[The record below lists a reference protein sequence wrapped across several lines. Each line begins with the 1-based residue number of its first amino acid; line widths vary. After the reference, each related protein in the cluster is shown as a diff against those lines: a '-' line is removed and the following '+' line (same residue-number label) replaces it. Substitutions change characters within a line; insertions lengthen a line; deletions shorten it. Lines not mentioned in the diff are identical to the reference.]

1 MSIPGLGQ
9 IPVQA
14 PASSKRI
21 VKLTPL
27 SEWRFA
33 VSQPAVRI
41 RLLSGTAERDGTEL
55 ASNQPYSFA
64 RTQSK
69 LLTWHGCE
77 LEVDGTCDRESVAT
91 VGSSGQSATTPPP
104 VVSYLNLHMLLAAE
118 RAAVPPPGSSARP
131 TGGPAGP
138 RVLVCGGPQT
148 GRTSLVRTLA
158 AWATKMG
165 GAGSSSSEPQHQQ
178 QQPCVVNADPRD
190 GLLSLPGTLSA
201 AVFGTLMDLETE
213 GGGGWG
219 GAPSSGPSAVPVKL
233 PLVFGF
239 GYARPADAP
248 TLYRDLVTRLAGA
261 VTARMSDD
269 PAVHAGGLLIDTP
282 AAEAEAGNVNADIDL
297 LAHIVDEFSVNR
309 VVVLGADAQ
318 LYFGLAQRLAR
329 ETTTF
334 GEPVQVIQLDASD
347 GVVAR
352 TNSLQQ
358 QQHEACIREYFFGD
372 AKRTLDPY
380 TQLVDFDALT
390 VYRLPDAGSADSR
403 LEKVEAS
410 NALMHWT
417 LSVMNASNHDPPD
430 VVQHAAVLGFV
441 YVADVEADRRKMRIL
456 APVSGRLGDRPLVL
470 GRWPEPY
477 INLVG

>member
-1 MSIPGLGQ
+1 MH
-9 IPVQA
+9 QA
-14 PASSKRI
+14 PTSSKRT
-21 VKLTPL
+21 VKLAPL

-33 VSQPAVRI
+33 VSQPPVRI

-55 ASNQPYSFA
+55 AANQPYSFA

-77 LEVDGTCDRESVAT
+77 LELDGTCDRETVAPP
-91 VGSSGQSATTPPP
+91 GSNGQSSGATPPP
-104 VVSYLNLHMLLAAE
+104 VVSYLNLHLLLAAE
-118 RAAVPPPGSSARP
+118 RAAVPPSPLPGSSSARP
-131 TGGPAGP
+131 AGGPAGP
-138 RVLVCGGPQT
+138 RVLVCGGSHT

-165 GAGSSSSEPQHQQ
+165 GAVGSSSSSAQGHQQQQQQ
-178 QQPCVVNADPRD
+178 QQPCVVSVDPRD

-201 AVFGTLMDLETE
+201 AVFATLMDLETE

-239 GYARPADAP
+239 GYARPADSP
-248 TLYRDLVTRLAGA
+248 VLYRELVTRLAGA

-282 AAEAEAGNVNADIDL
+282 ASDASDVEL
-297 LAHIVDEFSVNR
+297 LAHVIEEFSVNR

-318 LYFGLAQRLAR
+318 LHHALVQRLAR

-334 GEPVQVIQLDASD
+334 GEPVQIVQLDASD
-347 GVVAR
+347 GVVPR
-352 TNSLQQ
+352 TDSLQQ

-380 TQLVDFDALT
+380 TQQVDFDALT
-390 VYRLPDAGSADSR
+390 VYRLPDGMSPPPCAPLRLKRLLTRSLQLDRGPRGWKRSR
-403 LEKVEAS
+403 
-410 NALMHWT
+410 H
-417 LSVMNASNHDPPD
+417 
-430 VVQHAAVLGFV
+430 
-441 YVADVEADRRKMRIL
+441 
-456 APVSGRLGDRPLVL
+456 LV
-470 GRWPEPY
+470 P
-477 INLVG
+477 